1 MTSDTRRKLFM
12 LMQQMGYSKRFCQ
25 LISESLNTD
34 FTAARMIGYLKQ
46 FDDKPPMEEVADE
59 MLAILSDRD
68 RIVEKKITEQSNEN
82 WNEFLRIQK
91 CEPVDY
97 D

>member
-1 MTSDTRRKLFM
+1 
-12 LMQQMGYSKRFCQ
+12 
-25 LISESLNTD
+25 
-34 FTAARMIGYLKQ
+34 
-46 FDDKPPMEEVADE
+46 

>member
-1 MTSDTRRKLFM
+1 MTSDTSRKLFM

-34 FTAARMIGYLKQ
+34 FTAARMIGYLRQ
-46 FDDKPPMEEVADE
+46 FDKKPPMEEVADE

-68 RIVEKKITEQSNEN
+68 RIAEKKITEQSNEN

-91 CEPVDY
+91 GEPVDY

>member
-1 MTSDTRRKLFM
+1 
-12 LMQQMGYSKRFCQ
+12 MQQMGYSKRFCQ

-59 MLAILSDRD
+59 MLAILSD
-68 RIVEKKITEQSNEN
+68 IVEKKITEQSNEN

>member
-1 MTSDTRRKLFM
+1 MTSDTSRKLFM

-46 FDDKPPMEEVADE
+46 FDDKPPM
-59 MLAILSDRD
+59 
-68 RIVEKKITEQSNEN
+68 
-82 WNEFLRIQK
+82 
-91 CEPVDY
+91 
-97 D
+97 